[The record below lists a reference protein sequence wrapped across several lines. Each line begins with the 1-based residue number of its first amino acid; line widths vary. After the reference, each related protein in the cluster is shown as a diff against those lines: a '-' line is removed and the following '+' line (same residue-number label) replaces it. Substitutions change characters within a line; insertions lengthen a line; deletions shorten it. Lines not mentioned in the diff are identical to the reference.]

1 MIRTPL
7 YAALLAL
14 ALTGCATDPAPVEQ
28 LRLTE
33 QTLAQT
39 RALSSSVEQSSA
51 LQLAQD
57 KYHEA
62 QEAMAKGRYRQA
74 RMLAEQAELDARL
87 AEAERMQAFTD
98 AQVLALQASI
108 EQLRKQLGALQ

>member
-1 MIRTPL
+1 VIRFPL

-33 QTLAQT
+33 QTLVQT
-39 RALSSSVEQSSA
+39 RALHGSAEQSA
-51 LQLAQD
+51 VLQQAQD
-57 KYHEA
+57 KYQAA
-62 QEAMAKGRYRQA
+62 QEAMAKGHYRQA

-98 AQVLALQASI
+98 AQVMALQGSI